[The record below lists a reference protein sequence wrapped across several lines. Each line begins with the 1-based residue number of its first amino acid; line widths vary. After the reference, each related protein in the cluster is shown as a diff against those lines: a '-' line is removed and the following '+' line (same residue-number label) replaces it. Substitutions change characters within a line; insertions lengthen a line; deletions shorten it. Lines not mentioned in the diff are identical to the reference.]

1 MQWLVR
7 PEEVVLLMLNSLAG
21 FTSRHRLQLLLRTV
35 GAVTSGFALCARA
48 GESTGVVGGMGAK
61 VS

>member
-1 MQWLVR
+1 
-7 PEEVVLLMLNSLAG
+7 MLNSLAG